1 MTKKSSRTAASG
13 SQDATR
19 TAPLK
24 APEVKC
30 GSCGEVVVE
39 INLLIDGEELTMRS
53 CSNCDNRSWHRGGAP
68 VQLGGILADLSSS
81 PTRYRRD
88 LASR

>member
-1 MTKKSSRTAASG
+1 MTKKSGRSNGT
-13 SQDATR
+13 QDAARPATK
-19 TAPLK
+19 T
-24 APEVKC
+24 PEVRC
-30 GSCGEVVVE
+30 GGCGDTVVE
-39 INLLIDGEELTMRS
+39 ITLLIDGEELTMRS

-68 VQLGGILADLSSS
+68 VELGGILADLSSS

>member
-1 MTKKSSRTAASG
+1 MSTARKRSTVA
-13 SQDATR
+13 QDAQS
-19 TAPLK
+19 AVHSK
-24 APEVKC
+24 SPEHRC
-30 GSCGEVVVE
+30 GGCNQIVVS

-53 CSNCDNRSWHRGGAP
+53 CSICDRRSWHRGGEP
-68 VQLGGILADLSSS
+68 VNLSGILADLSSS

>member
-1 MTKKSSRTAASG
+1 M
-13 SQDATR
+13 
-19 TAPLK
+19 
-24 APEVKC
+24 
-30 GSCGEVVVE
+30 VE

-68 VQLGGILADLSSS
+68 VELGGILADLSSS

>member
-1 MTKKSSRTAASG
+1 
-13 SQDATR
+13 
-19 TAPLK
+19 
-24 APEVKC
+24 
-30 GSCGEVVVE
+30 VE

-53 CSNCDNRSWHRGGAP
+53 CSNCDLRSWHRGGAE

>member
-1 MTKKSSRTAASG
+1 MTTKKGRSSG
-13 SQDATR
+13 PPDATR
-19 TAPLK
+19 PAAKP
-24 APEVKC
+24 PEIRC
-30 GSCGEVVVE
+30 AGCGESVVE

>member
-1 MTKKSSRTAASG
+1 MTKKNGRPTGTQDAARP
-13 SQDATR
+13 ATR
-19 TAPLK
+19 T
-24 APEVKC
+24 PEVRC
-30 GSCGEVVVE
+30 AGCGEAVVE

>member
-1 MTKKSSRTAASG
+1 M
-13 SQDATR
+13 
-19 TAPLK
+19 
-24 APEVKC
+24 
-30 GSCGEVVVE
+30 VE

-53 CSNCDNRSWHRGGAP
+53 CSSCDTRSWHRGGAQ
-68 VQLGGILADLSSS
+68 VELGGILADLSSS

>member
-1 MTKKSSRTAASG
+1 MSKHTARRAG
-13 SQDATR
+13 TQDAPRSTR
-19 TAPLK
+19 P
-24 APEVKC
+24 PEIRC
-30 GSCGEVVVE
+30 TSCGETVVE

-53 CSNCDNRSWHRGGAP
+53 CSVCDTRSWHRGGAP
-68 VQLGGILADLSSS
+68 VDLGGILADLSSS

>member
-1 MTKKSSRTAASG
+1 MTKKHGRPAG
-13 SQDATR
+13 SQDASRPATR
-19 TAPLK
+19 
-24 APEVKC
+24 APEVRC
-30 GSCGEVVVE
+30 GGCGEAVVE

-68 VQLGGILADLSSS
+68 VDLGGILADLSSS

>member
-1 MTKKSSRTAASG
+1 MTKKTGRPTG
-13 SQDATR
+13 TQDASRSTTR
-19 TAPLK
+19 TPDVRCA
-24 APEVKC
+24 
-30 GSCGEVVVE
+30 GCGEAVVE

>member
-1 MTKKSSRTAASG
+1 MTKKDSRSTG
-13 SQDATR
+13 TQDANR
-19 TAPLK
+19 PAAK
-24 APEVKC
+24 APEVPC
-30 GSCGEVVVE
+30 AGCGESVVE

-68 VQLGGILADLSSS
+68 VELGGILADLSSS

>member
-1 MTKKSSRTAASG
+1 MTKKNPRSTG
-13 SQDATR
+13 TQDANRPAAKT
-19 TAPLK
+19 
-24 APEVKC
+24 PEVRC
-30 GSCGEVVVE
+30 TGCGESVVE

-68 VQLGGILADLSSS
+68 VELGGILADLSSS